1 MKLSSAFFNMFFAT
15 CNYVYDYYN
24 KFFTT
29 EGFPVITDETKKGTF
44 TSACFPGFVFA
55 VGNNA
60 EIPNPS
66 FIRDNERL
74 QGDGIRF
81 PRSGSIRKIN
91 LTDSA
96 GNEVSLNNNYTF
108 VTGYQSYTVTYI
120 WEYSDMDSLTSQTY
134 ESLSLSYTFS
144 VVENHL
150 PLKKWTIT
158 DVVNRCLEL
167 IEPLQ
172 IGQNPRFTLD
182 GVTYEN
188 GVVKKPY
195 EVGSQAEKY
204 DKIIAPEFAMTKQT
218 LREQLQQIG
227 GYIHAEPR
235 LRNGVIYYDEYGQNK
250 VSEISKKRYISNTYS
265 QDINEYC
272 TNLDSQAENL
282 INRLDYAQG
291 VTIEPFIG
299 AFRSI
304 RTENTT
310 IRIEEGNG
318 IISTQRPIADI
329 VKVYVKYPT
338 EMNGSIPSSWSSP
351 IDITAYL
358 FETAQYQNLSSFAGA
373 YPYTK
378 DYALE
383 YTQGQNNI
391 KGLFYKSADLM
402 NGTFQDYSIIKII
415 KAEGGNINTNILQ
428 TGYPVLAFQVS
439 YIPIFSERVKTNKA
453 IRVEGLPRALAYN
466 QSANLV
472 ETRYY
477 GENLKGVVA
486 RLGNVEKTYTYK
498 IGFLSD
504 IPKVGELFDDH
515 YYISAV
521 SVEIEP
527 FFIKVT
533 VGLSKDFNRLS
544 EYVGISSNIR
554 MYEVSEKQA
563 FQRDTVWTDFIV
575 VTDNRTEAESS
586 VYGNTLSKIDIMRR
600 LSDMF
605 DRTSTTINNRF
616 QISQAIIQGKTIRGN
631 NVNNNYCISLPV
643 VSTALG
649 NSMTFSFNFEDSYS
663 AGQKSIYANGEI
675 SGYYGAYVP
684 YCDYYGRLYFLN
696 FGLFTSESDTDLTN
710 NDELDNPQYNSP
722 AVPHSDYVST
732 GDKYI
737 RYRKDSREIPS
748 FTYQLSFVA
757 DKGKEN
763 FVIGSGL
770 AKNCSLVT
778 GKHSGQPEV
787 YFFKEKLPLYEKILD
802 VSQGEK
808 GTLRAL
814 LTPGTGLVTVDV
826 TPPSSTAY
834 KSWAIVT
841 PSKIEAIEV
850 EDEEGNVFDQ
860 SIQTGGELLIGRNA
874 TVNNTSTI
882 STYFY
887 LLHDI
892 YDRW

>member
-1 MKLSSAFFNMFFAT
+1 MSYANLIITGTYYVSGGGGGIVDRNRVSNFFPSKYIVNNLITLPAVSEVFNKDIKLIFNGPDSD
-15 CNYVYDYYN
+15 V
-24 KFFTT
+24 
-29 EGFPVITDETKKGTF
+29 
-44 TSACFPGFVFA
+44 SFVNGYLNA
-55 VGNNA
+55 V
-60 EIPNPS
+60 
-66 FIRDNERL
+66 
-74 QGDGIRF
+74 
-81 PRSGSIRKIN
+81 K
-91 LTDSA
+91 DSA
-96 GNEVSLNNNYTF
+96 GNIQSVVNNTIELNSGVYSVEYNIQFLDYYPLAS
-108 VTGYQSYTVTYI
+108 VGADYDVKCSYQI
-120 WEYSDMDSLTSQTY
+120 
-134 ESLSLSYTFS
+134 S

-158 DVVNRCLEL
+158 DVINRCLEL

-172 IGQNPRFTLD
+172 IGQNPRFRLD
-182 GVTYEN
+182 GVTYVN
-188 GVVKKPY
+188 GVVQKPY
-195 EVGSQAEKY
+195 RVGSQAEKY

-235 LRNGVIYYDEYGQNK
+235 LRDGVIYYDEYGQNK
-250 VSEISKKRYISNTYS
+250 VSEISKKRYISKTYS

-338 EMNGSIPSSWSSP
+338 EMNGSTPSGWSSP

-415 KAEGGNINTNILQ
+415 KAEGGKIDTNILE

-453 IRVEGLPRALAYN
+453 IRVGGLPRALAYN

-521 SVEIEP
+521 SVEVEP

-575 VTDNRTEAESS
+575 VTDNQNEAESS
-586 VYGNTLSKIDIMRR
+586 IYGNTLSKIDIMRR

-605 DRTSTTINNRF
+605 DINSTTINNRF

-675 SGYYGAYVP
+675 LGYYGAYVP
-684 YCDYYGRLYFLN
+684 YCDYYGRLYYLN
-696 FGLFTSESDTDLTN
+696 FGLFTSESDTLTDN
-710 NDELDNPQYNSP
+710 TELDNPQYNSST
-722 AVPHSDYVST
+722 VPSSDYVST
-732 GDKYI
+732 DNKYI

-787 YFFKEKLPLYEKILD
+787 YFFKDKLPLYEKILD

-808 GTLRAL
+808 GTLTASANL
-814 LTPGTGLVTVDV
+814 NIGWLNVGV
-826 TPPSSTAY
+826 TPPSSTVY

-841 PSKIEAIEV
+841 PSNVEAIKV

-860 SIQTGGELLIGRNA
+860 SIQTGGELLIGRNE
-874 TVNNTSTI
+874 TVNSTSTI
-882 STYFY
+882 RTYFY

>member
-1 MKLSSAFFNMFFAT
+1 MNYFAT
-15 CNYVYDYYN
+15 ATSIVQVTANGSTNIFTNMWISSFFRGNWFVENTPSLIPTAQFVANNEENCPSGASTNTPKLILSDFSIKELNYLRDS
-24 KFFTT
+24 
-29 EGFPVITDETKKGTF
+29 E
-44 TSACFPGFVFA
+44 
-55 VGNNA
+55 GNNIQISA
-60 EIPNPS
+60 NSEALLAPRTYTIQYRFLKSEI
-66 FIRDNERL
+66 IGG
-74 QGDGIRF
+74 QI
-81 PRSGSIRKIN
+81 
-91 LTDSA
+91 
-96 GNEVSLNNNYTF
+96 NNYD
-108 VTGYQSYTVTYI
+108 VTIT
-120 WEYSDMDSLTSQTY
+120 
-134 ESLSLSYTFS
+134 YTFS
-144 VVENHL
+144 ATENHL

-158 DVVNRCLEL
+158 DVINRCLEL

-172 IGQNPRFTLD
+172 IRQNPRFRLD
-182 GVTYEN
+182 GVKYEN
-188 GVVKKPY
+188 GVVQKPY
-195 EVGSQAEKY
+195 RVGSQAEKY

-235 LRNGVIYYDEYGQNK
+235 LRDGVIYYDEYGQNK
-250 VSEISKKRYISNTYS
+250 VSEISKKRYISKTYS

-310 IRIEEGNG
+310 IRIEESNG

-338 EMNGSIPSSWSSP
+338 AMNGSTPSSWSSP

-373 YPYTK
+373 YPYAK

-391 KGLFYKSADLM
+391 KGLFYKSADLTG
-402 NGTFQDYSIIKII
+402 GTYQDYSIIKII
-415 KAEGGNINTNILQ
+415 KAEGGNINTNILE
-428 TGYPVLAFQVS
+428 TGYSVLAFQVS

-453 IRVEGLPRALAYN
+453 IRVGGLPRALAYN

-527 FFIKVT
+527 FFIKIT

-586 VYGNTLSKIDIMRR
+586 GYGNTLSKTAIMRR

-605 DRTSTTINNRF
+605 DIDSTINNRF
-616 QISQAIIQGKTIRGN
+616 QISQAIIQGKTIREN

-663 AGQKSIYANGEI
+663 AGQKSIYVNGEI

-684 YCDYYGRLYFLN
+684 YCDYYGRLYYLN
-696 FGLFTSESDTDLTN
+696 FGLFTSESDTDLTDN
-710 NDELDNPQYNSP
+710 NELDNPQYNSST
-722 AVPHSDYVST
+722 VPSSDYVST

-787 YFFKEKLPLYEKILD
+787 YFFKNKLPLYEKILD

-808 GTLRAL
+808 GTLSAFSNTSL
-814 LTPGTGLVTVDV
+814 GLVKVDV

-841 PSKIEAIEV
+841 PSNVEAIKV

-860 SIQTGGELLIGRNA
+860 SIQTGGELLIGRNE
-874 TVNNTSTI
+874 TVNSTSTI

>member
-1 MKLSSAFFNMFFAT
+1 MSYANLIITGTYYVSGGGGGIVDRNRVSNFFPSKYIVNNLITLPAVSEVFNKDIKLIFNGPDSD
-15 CNYVYDYYN
+15 V
-24 KFFTT
+24 
-29 EGFPVITDETKKGTF
+29 
-44 TSACFPGFVFA
+44 SFVNGYLNA
-55 VGNNA
+55 V
-60 EIPNPS
+60 
-66 FIRDNERL
+66 
-74 QGDGIRF
+74 
-81 PRSGSIRKIN
+81 K
-91 LTDSA
+91 DSA
-96 GNEVSLNNNYTF
+96 GNIQSVVNNTIELNSGVYSVEYNIQFLDYYPLAS
-108 VTGYQSYTVTYI
+108 VGADYDVKCSYQI
-120 WEYSDMDSLTSQTY
+120 
-134 ESLSLSYTFS
+134 S

-158 DVVNRCLEL
+158 DVINRCLEL

-172 IGQNPRFTLD
+172 IGQNPRFRLD
-182 GVTYEN
+182 GVKYVD
-188 GVVKKPY
+188 GVVQKPY
-195 EVGSQAEKY
+195 RVGSQAEKY

-235 LRNGVIYYDEYGQNK
+235 LRDGVIYYDEYGQNK
-250 VSEISKKRYISNTYS
+250 VSDISKKRYISKTYS

-338 EMNGSIPSSWSSP
+338 EMNGSTPSGWSSP

-373 YPYTK
+373 YPYAK

-415 KAEGGNINTNILQ
+415 KAEGGNINTDILE

-453 IRVEGLPRALAYN
+453 IRVGGLPRALAYN
-466 QSANLV
+466 QSANLL

-521 SVEIEP
+521 SVEVEP

-586 VYGNTLSKIDIMRR
+586 IYGNTLSKIDIMRR

-605 DRTSTTINNRF
+605 DINSTTINNRF

-663 AGQKSIYANGEI
+663 AGQKSIYVNGETM
-675 SGYYGAYVP
+675 GYYGAYVP
-684 YCDYYGRLYFLN
+684 YCDYYGRLYYLN
-696 FGLFTSESDTDLTN
+696 FGLFTSERDTLTD

-722 AVPHSDYVST
+722 AVPSSDYVST

-748 FTYQLSFVA
+748 FTYQISFVA

-787 YFFKEKLPLYEKILD
+787 YFFKDKLPLYEKILD

-808 GTLRAL
+808 GTLSAL
-814 LTPGTGLVTVDV
+814 FTPGLGLVTVDV
-826 TPPSSTAY
+826 TPPSSTVY

-841 PSKIEAIEV
+841 PSNVEAIKV

-860 SIQTGGELLIGRNA
+860 SIQTGGELLIGRNE
-874 TVNNTSTI
+874 TVNSTSTI

>member
-1 MKLSSAFFNMFFAT
+1 MLYAEYEYEIKMFDPKGDAER
-15 CNYVYDYYN
+15 
-24 KFFTT
+24 T
-29 EGFPVITDETKKGTF
+29 EGETISTV
-44 TSACFPGFVFA
+44 FPGFLFLENGKA
-55 VGNNA
+55 KL
-60 EIPNPS
+60 PS
-66 FIRDNERL
+66 TRDIFLNEDFEKL
-74 QGDGIRF
+74 PLVDPF
-81 PRSGSIRKIN
+81 PRDFNYNEITFVSLK
-91 LTDSA
+91 DSA
-96 GNEVSLNNNYTF
+96 GNDLDTTDYLSTVGTF
-108 VTGYQSYTVTYI
+108 LASYLVTVIKSENDKTYI
-120 WEYSDMDSLTSQTY
+120 IEIT
-134 ESLSLSYTFS
+134 YTFS

-158 DVVNRCLEL
+158 DVINRCLEL

-172 IGQNPRFTLD
+172 IGQNPRFRLD
-182 GVTYEN
+182 GVTYDN
-188 GVVKKPY
+188 GVVQKPY

-235 LRNGVIYYDEYGQNK
+235 LRDGVIYYDEYGQNK
-250 VSEISKKRYISNTYS
+250 VSEISKKRYISKTYS

-338 EMNGSIPSSWSSP
+338 AMNGSTPSSWSSP

-402 NGTFQDYSIIKII
+402 KGTFQDYSIIKII
-415 KAEGGNINTNILQ
+415 KAEGGNINTNTLE

-453 IRVEGLPRALAYN
+453 IRVGGLPRALAYN

-521 SVEIEP
+521 SVEVEP

-575 VTDNRTEAESS
+575 VTDNQNDAMSS
-586 VYGNTLSKIDIMRR
+586 GYGNTLSKTAIMRR

-605 DRTSTTINNRF
+605 HIGSTTINNRF
-616 QISQAIIQGKTIRGN
+616 QISQAIIQGKTIKKN

-684 YCDYYGRLYFLN
+684 YCDYYGRLYYLN
-696 FGLFTSESDTDLTN
+696 FGLFTSESDTLTD
-710 NDELDNPQYNSP
+710 NDELDNPQYNSSTLP
-722 AVPHSDYVST
+722 VSDYVST
-732 GDKYI
+732 DNKYI

-787 YFFKEKLPLYEKILD
+787 YFFKDKLPLYEKILD

-808 GTLRAL
+808 GTLSASANL
-814 LTPGTGLVTVDV
+814 NIGWLNVKV
-826 TPPSSTAY
+826 TPPSSTVY

-841 PSKIEAIEV
+841 PSNVEAIKV

-860 SIQTGGELLIGRNA
+860 SIQTGGELLIGRNE
-874 TVNNTSTI
+874 TVNSTRAI
-882 STYFY
+882 RTYFY

>member
-1 MKLSSAFFNMFFAT
+1 MNYYATANSIVRSTGAGVTTTYNNTWISSFFRGNWFVENTPSLIPTAQFVANNENNCPSGASINTPKFNLSDFST
-15 CNYVYDYYN
+15 KELNYL
-24 KFFTT
+24 
-29 EGFPVITDETKKGTF
+29 
-44 TSACFPGFVFA
+44 
-55 VGNNA
+55 
-60 EIPNPS
+60 
-66 FIRDNERL
+66 R
-74 QGDGIRF
+74 
-81 PRSGSIRKIN
+81 
-91 LTDSA
+91 DSA
-96 GNEVSLNNNYTF
+96 GNNVQISANSEAL
-108 VTGYQSYTVTYI
+108 
-120 WEYSDMDSLTSQTY
+120 LTPQTY
-134 ESLSLSYTFS
+134 TLQYHFFKSDASVGNSYSVTITYTFS
-144 VVENHL
+144 ATENHL

-172 IGQNPRFTLD
+172 KGQNPRFTLD

-235 LRNGVIYYDEYGQNK
+235 LRDGVIYYDEYGQNK

-338 EMNGSIPSSWSSP
+338 AMNGSTPSNWSSP

-373 YPYTK
+373 YPYAK

-586 VYGNTLSKIDIMRR
+586 VYGNTLSKTAIMRR

-605 DRTSTTINNRF
+605 DKTSTAINNRF

-631 NVNNNYCISLPV
+631 NINNNYCISLPV

-696 FGLFTSESDTDLTN
+696 FGLFTSESDTDLTD

-722 AVPHSDYVST
+722 VVPVSDYVST
-732 GDKYI
+732 DNKYI

-808 GTLRAL
+808 GTLSAL
-814 LTPGTGLVTVDV
+814 LTPGAGLVTVDV

-860 SIQTGGELLIGRNA
+860 SIQTGGELLIGRNK
-874 TVNNTSTI
+874 TVNSTSTI
-882 STYFY
+882 RTYFY